1 VTEPGQ
7 WAGRLLWRPGLLAYV
22 GPGGR
27 STRHAHHAVQM
38 AVSFGARFELTMAGR
53 RVRAQASLIPSREPH
68 AFDTGGERI
77 FYALVEP
84 HGARGAALAQCAHE
98 LRGLDLAEVVP
109 LGSEP
114 AGDQVSLEAYA
125 DELIGSLTPGPPH
138 RPLSPHVVAAL
149 EYLDAALQ
157 GRPRLD
163 EAARAAHISP
173 SRLSHLFSQQVG
185 IPFRRFVV
193 WLRLRRAAEHG
204 WSSRTLTEA
213 AVAAGF
219 SDMAHLSRVCRSMF
233 GVSPSAL
240 QQMQP
245 VVASWPA

>member
-1 VTEPGQ
+1 
-7 WAGRLLWRPGLLAYV
+7 LAYV
-22 GPGGR
+22 GPGGC
-27 STRHAHHAVQM
+27 STRHSHHAVQL
-38 AVSFGARFELTMAGR
+38 AVSFGARFELTMLDR
-53 RVRAQASLIPSREPH
+53 RVLARAALIPSEEPH
-68 AFDTGGERI
+68 AFETGGARI

-84 HGARGAALAQCAHE
+84 HGASGAALARCAHE
-98 LRGLDLAEVVP
+98 LRGLDLAEVVS
-109 LGSEP
+109 LGTEP

-125 DELIGSLTPGPPH
+125 DELIGSLTPRSPS
-138 RPLSPHVVAAL
+138 RPLSPYVVAAL

-173 SRLSHLFSQQVG
+173 SRLTHLFSQQVG

-193 WLRLRRAAEHG
+193 WLRLRRAAEHA
-204 WSSRTLTEA
+204 WSSQTLTEA

-240 QQMQP
+240 LQMQP
-245 VVASWPA
+245 VVASWPV